1 MVRLGS
7 HGVNTRQMAGT
18 YLRVADPGWADPLDS
33 SFAQRLGGR
42 WNAPD
47 AHATLYLTPIRDWS
61 DQDAGT
67 SLDSVDPV
75 AVRLARTM
83 LERSSDPAR
92 RDYGRRSDADL
103 LRSLGVVTAR
113 GTLAKAGALL
123 FSGRLDVGDQL
134 SYVHRRTPAG
144 ALLANELSAHPCW
157 RRFSGRST
165 SSRHGSTARP

>member
-1 MVRLGS
+1 MRRTPTPPCTS
-7 HGVNTRQMAGT
+7 
-18 YLRVADPGWADPLDS
+18 
-33 SFAQRLGGR
+33 
-42 WNAPD
+42 
-47 AHATLYLTPIRDWS
+47 TPIRDWS